1 VQDIQAN
8 RGPTGLATAVVRRDT
23 PALFDWMME
32 SFSFQGISNT
42 VAESYLR
49 QHGSVTWR
57 QIEASLAETPPCPRL
72 TNYWT
77 YDKCGYDK
85 TSSCCSEPEHRDF
98 CPVPTYSLRNGRLNQ
113 SAYSLYFFIRD
124 IARRDLPRWIDDQ
137 LASANM
143 AGPRSGQLLQ
153 EALVTPM
160 RSVFGVSDKVLTMT
174 LSEILM
180 SAPKSW
186 PVWFKAGSQ
195 MIAVDTL
202 VHNFLHRTGILDRF
216 EARHGY
222 GIGCYR
228 PGGCAD
234 ILRVVSSR
242 IDARRFHS
250 ENPANFPRFIQHALW
265 QYCAAAGLNVCNGNS
280 LDDSKKC
287 ESIYCRLYR
296 RCARIGLYS

>member
-1 VQDIQAN
+1 MQDIQAN

-32 SFSFQGISNT
+32 SFSYQGISNT
-42 VAESYLR
+42 VAETYLR
-49 QHGSVTWR
+49 KHGSVTWR

-98 CPVPTYSLRNGRLNQ
+98 CPVPTHSLRNGRLNQ
-113 SAYSLYFFIRD
+113 SAYSLYFFVRD
-124 IARRDLPRWIDDQ
+124 IARRNLPIWIDDQ
-137 LASANM
+137 LS
-143 AGPRSGQLLQ
+143 GVDVSDQRSGQLLQ
-153 EALVTPM
+153 EALVVPM
-160 RSVFGVSDKVLTMT
+160 RQIFGVSDKVLTMT

-186 PVWFKAGSQ
+186 PRWFEAGSQ

-216 EARHGY
+216 EARHDY
-222 GIGCYR
+222 GVGCYR

-234 ILRVVSSR
+234 ILRRVSAK
-242 IDARRFHS
+242 IDARRFNS
-250 ENPANFPRFIQHALW
+250 KNPANFPRFIKKSLW
-265 QYCAAAGLNVCNGNS
+265 LYCFTDGFNECNGVS
-280 LDDSKKC
+280 IDDQKRC
-287 ESIYCRLYR
+287 QRIYCKIYSK
-296 RCARIGLYS
+296 CGRIILYS